1 MLRPLTQSWW
11 SGSQGFQLLIFP
23 QNQYQYIKH
32 VESTS
37 TGSGSV
43 SQPWKSLCLLH
54 RNISKQSWCVCISLE
69 ATPPPPSTS
78 LLTCFS
84 EFGRRVKGWI
94 LLRISAVTFAS
105 GLLSTYHPNRLW
117 PHTSFQ
123 HKLPNQ
129 QRGLLQCR
137 RGGGEYWDRRR
148 DGAEKDGITGSS
160 RFTSWD
166 MFGEEGAQVR
176 FQCPP
181 W

>member
-1 MLRPLTQSWW
+1 MLRPLTQTWW

-32 VESTS
+32 LESTS
-37 TGSGSV
+37 TGTGSV
-43 SQPWKSLCLLH
+43 SQLWKSLCLLH
-54 RNISKQSWCVCISLE
+54 RNILKWSWRVCISLE
-69 ATPPPPSTS
+69 AAPPPNLFFWS
-78 LLTCFS
+78 L
-84 EFGRRVKGWI
+84 GVRGVKGWI

-105 GLLSTYHPNRLW
+105 GLLSTYHPNGPW

-123 HKLPNQ
+123 RKLPNQ
-129 QRGLLQCR
+129 QRGLLHCR
-137 RGGGEYWDRRR
+137 WGGEYWDRRR

-160 RFTSWD
+160 RFASWD